1 MKLKHW
7 LCCFYLL
14 GTFSIGFSQKRPTI
28 MVMPSDVWCNA
39 NGYMTTFNDQGS
51 IKKIPDYK
59 KALQENSDLLL
70 VISKINTLMADRG
83 FKLVDLETKLKALE
97 EESATDAMSTSK
109 NGAGVSESPI
119 DKLKKVAKADIIM
132 QMTWT
137 VNQTGPKKSITFILR
152 GLDSY
157 TDAQVA
163 GAQGTGNPSFSAE
176 LPILVEE
183 AVLAHLD
190 NFNTQLQSH
199 FDDLF
204 KNGREITLRI
214 KKWDSFSGD
223 LETKFDGEE
232 LKTKIEKWV
241 SDNTVEHKF
250 NLPDATENM
259 MKFEQVRIPMRDSN
273 NRSLDANGW
282 ARGLQKYL
290 FDSFKIEAKLVTKGL
305 GGVTI
310 IVGEK

>member
-1 MKLKHW
+1 MKLRHW
-7 LCCFYLL
+7 LFCFLFL
-14 GTFSIGFSQKRPTI
+14 STISMGFSQKRPTI
-28 MVMPSDVWCNA
+28 MVVPSDVWCNT

-70 VISKINTLMADRG
+70 VISKINSLMLDRG
-83 FKLVDLETKLKALE
+83 FKLADLETKLKDLE
-97 EESATDAMSTSK
+97 GESAVDAMSTSK
-109 NGAGVSESPI
+109 NGAGISESPI

-137 VNQTGPKKSITFILR
+137 VNSIGPKKSITFILR

-163 GAQGTGNPSFSAE
+163 GAQGTGNSSFSAE
-176 LPILVEE
+176 LPVLIEE

-273 NRSLDANGW
+273 NRSLDASGW

-290 FDSFKIEAKLVTKGL
+290 SDSFKIEAKLVTKGL
-305 GGVTI
+305 GGVTL